1 MKRQVVDSILN
12 ASPGTIANL
21 NSSFQHKTDLDN
33 PDLTASITSKISI
46 TSKQRVNTKTR
57 KSSVLGT
64 SVSSQRHVNNISF
77 DDYSEISNTN
87 RENNNN
93 NNDTISTCGSESG
106 RYTATDNTTSPV
118 TSETTAD
125 KADTETTEANADTNT
140 DTNTDINKPSDR
152 SKSLED
158 TLLSINRTTSM
169 SSIDYEDEIDKLR
182 QEILSQKLP
191 QSKLKHSLTEGHL
204 NNIITP
210 KVKIKLHNSSVLSNP
225 DQRLADSS
233 LTISKSFDVKIK
245 DLEHSLR
252 TIENATSNMD
262 AYVKG
267 MTSVYQDDEDD
278 KLCNESQDDE
288 DFFGDEK
295 QRTIV
300 REQQQQQPTVI
311 ESVYDDTATT
321 EGTVSKSDDLSSVK
335 NGNDDDASSECGEED
350 VEGSVTSKGVEDSLS
365 VRGDAG
371 LESSL
376 LDLNGYLAE
385 FEVNANIELK
395 QEIK

>member
-21 NSSFQHKTDLDN
+21 NSSFQNRTDLDN

-46 TSKQRVNTKTR
+46 SSKQRVNTKTR

-64 SVSSQRHVNNISF
+64 SISSQRHVNNISF

-87 RENNNN
+87 QENNNN
-93 NNDTISTCGSESG
+93 YKNNDTISTCGSESG

-125 KADTETTEANADTNT
+125 KTDTETTEANADIS
-140 DTNTDINKPSDR
+140 TDINKPSDR

-158 TLLSINRTTSM
+158 TLLSINRANSM
-169 SSIDYEDEIDKLR
+169 NSIDYEDEIDKLR
-182 QEILSQKLP
+182 QEIQSQKLP

-245 DLEHSLR
+245 DLEHSLM

-267 MTSVYQDDEDD
+267 MTSVYQDDD

-295 QRTIV
+295 QRTIA
-300 REQQQQQPTVI
+300 REQQQSTVV
-311 ESVYDDTATT
+311 ESVYDDTTTT

-335 NGNDDDASSECGEED
+335 NGYDDDVSSECGEED
-350 VEGSVTSKGVEDSLS
+350 VEGSVTSKDVEDSLG
-365 VRGDAG
+365 VRGDAD

-376 LDLNGYLAE
+376 LDLNGYLAG

>member
-21 NSSFQHKTDLDN
+21 NSSFQNRTDLDN

-46 TSKQRVNTKTR
+46 SSKQRVNTKTR

-64 SVSSQRHVNNISF
+64 SISSQRHVNNISF

-87 RENNNN
+87 QENNNN
-93 NNDTISTCGSESG
+93 YKNNDTISTCGSESG

-125 KADTETTEANADTNT
+125 KTDTETTEANADIS
-140 DTNTDINKPSDR
+140 TDINKPSDR

-158 TLLSINRTTSM
+158 TLLSINRANSM
-169 SSIDYEDEIDKLR
+169 NSIDYEDEIDKLR
-182 QEILSQKLP
+182 QEIQSQKLP

-245 DLEHSLR
+245 DLEHSLM

-267 MTSVYQDDEDD
+267 MTSVYQDDD

-295 QRTIV
+295 RRTIA
-300 REQQQQQPTVI
+300 REQQESTVV
-311 ESVYDDTATT
+311 ESVYDDTTTT

-335 NGNDDDASSECGEED
+335 NGYDDDVSSECGEED
-350 VEGSVTSKGVEDSLS
+350 VEGSVTSKDVEDSLG
-365 VRGDAG
+365 VRGDAD

-376 LDLNGYLAE
+376 LDLNGYLAG